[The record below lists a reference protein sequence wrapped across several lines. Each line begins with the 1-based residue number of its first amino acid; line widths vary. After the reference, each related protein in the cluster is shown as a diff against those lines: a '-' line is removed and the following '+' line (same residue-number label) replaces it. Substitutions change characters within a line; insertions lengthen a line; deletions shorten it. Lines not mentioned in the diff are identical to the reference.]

1 MTRELYATVQNRTHY
16 AVHGNTAAEVIVA
29 RADHN
34 KEHMGLK
41 SWKNAPDGKIV
52 KTDVSIAKNY
62 LEKEELAEVNEI
74 VTMYLDYA
82 TRQARRHIPMTMEDW
97 KTKLDAFLR
106 FNDAEVL
113 QDKGKVT
120 AAIAKEFAE
129 YYELNQKYQQDY
141 QIAEILKGQ
150 PSEAR
155 VKKVSHSS
163 FDERVSVVNLLFA
176 GVRQAVRDAV
186 LQEDVL
192 EKVFEVLKSLK
203 EPQEGGN
210 LVQRLGDFVD
220 NLRAERERKQTE
232 GLLERREDRTIRKA
246 VEVLEGYVTI
256 LKKEQTENWEEAF
269 DIVKNAFGEYRA
281 SWDAVWDESG
291 STLEYAFDFMEAAF
305 YNSQEMVIFV
315 SGINTDYSCVRFLET
330 YECERYIRYNRDLLF
345 EDASQEIRRRIE
357 EL

>member
-1 MTRELYATVQNRTHY
+1 M
-16 AVHGNTAAEVIVA
+16 
-29 RADHN
+29 
-34 KEHMGLK
+34 
-41 SWKNAPDGKIV
+41 
-52 KTDVSIAKNY
+52 
-62 LEKEELAEVNEI
+62 
-74 VTMYLDYA
+74 
-82 TRQARRHIPMTMEDW
+82 
-97 KTKLDAFLR
+97 
-106 FNDAEVL
+106 
-113 QDKGKVT
+113 
-120 AAIAKEFAE
+120 
-129 YYELNQKYQQDY
+129 
-141 QIAEILKGQ
+141 
-150 PSEAR
+150 
-155 VKKVSHSS
+155 VKKVSHAS
-163 FDERVSVVNLLFA
+163 FDERVSVVNLLFS

-186 LQEDVL
+186 FQEDVL
-192 EKVFEVLKSLK
+192 EKVFKVLKSLK
-203 EPQEGGN
+203 ESQEGGN

-246 VEVLEGYVTI
+246 VEVLEGYVTL